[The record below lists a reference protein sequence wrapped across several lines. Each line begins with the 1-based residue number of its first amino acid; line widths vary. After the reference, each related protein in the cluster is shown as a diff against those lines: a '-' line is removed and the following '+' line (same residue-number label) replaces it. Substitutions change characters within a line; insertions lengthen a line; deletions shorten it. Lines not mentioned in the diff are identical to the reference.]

1 MTIVGFEQ
9 TSNGQIREYLPKNE
23 QLASENEQ
31 RQMFLHMFNAY
42 VDEEMRLSKKEM
54 LDGQNIYEVFRN
66 KIEKMLFTPCIL
78 QGNTPRNIVN
88 IACIPSRSINVFVQ
102 GGYEKQ
108 EKYKKIVNPKAPL
121 KQISKLIDLVYNNKE
136 CKLLCNLDDMFL
148 HLVYER
154 VKLVNKQNKVLLFD
168 KTIVIQDRRKDVS
181 PTLLIPAYTKI
192 DKNNLYDEP
201 IISHHMQTVLSTLK
215 ETQIRQIFLVYPKH
229 PEFKK
234 HVSIKLLDKIPLG
247 EDEYRVKVI
256 PYSFSFCIKN
266 QKKTTHTRRQK
277 CQ

>member
-1 MTIVGFEQ
+1 MTIVGFEK
-9 TSNGQIREYLPKNE
+9 TSNRIVKEYLPKND
-23 QLASENEQ
+23 QLTSKNEQ
-31 RQMFLHMFNAY
+31 RQMFLHMFNTY
-42 VDEEMRLSKKEM
+42 VDEEIRLSKKEM
-54 LDGQNIYEVFRN
+54 FDGQNIYEVFKN
-66 KIEKMLFTPCIL
+66 KIEKMLFVPCTL
-78 QGNTPRNIVN
+78 QNQPPYNIVN
-88 IACIPSRSINVFVQ
+88 IACTPSLSIGAFVQ
-102 GGYEKQ
+102 GGYKNRM
-108 EKYKKIVNPKAPL
+108 INPKVSLEQAA
-121 KQISKLIDLVYNNKE
+121 KFIDLIYNNKE
-136 CKLLCNLDDMFL
+136 CKLLCDLDDIFL

-154 VKLVNKQNKVLLFD
+154 VKLVNKKNKVLLFD
-168 KTIVIQDRRKDVS
+168 KTIMIQDRRKEVS

-192 DKNNLYDEP
+192 DKNNFYDEP

-215 ETQIRQIFLVYPKH
+215 ETQIRQIYLVYPKH

-234 HVSIKLLDKIPLG
+234 HVSIKLLDKIALE